1 MKTYDGK
8 IIYIMKGV
16 KYIGTVIVEFIMNNP
31 VEVFVIGLVAYII
44 AGIIMRSANDYFGIW
59 FGRRGGRFLWLIIAL
74 IISGSYHWV
83 QQLIS

>member
-1 MKTYDGK
+1 LKTYYGK

-31 VEVFVIGLVAYII
+31 GEVFIIGLVAYII

-59 FGRRGGRFLWLIIAL
+59 FGSVEEVAGFYG
-74 IISGSYHWV
+74 
-83 QQLIS
+83 

>member
-1 MKTYDGK
+1 
-8 IIYIMKGV
+8 MKGV
-16 KYIGTVIVEFIMNNP
+16 KYIGSVVGEFIMNNP

-44 AGIIMRSANDYFGIW
+44 AGIIMRSANEYFGIW
-59 FGRRGGRFLWLIIAL
+59 FVRRGGRFLWLIIDL